1 MPAATPGEYRGL
13 VVRLGPGAD
22 GRWYVDVGGTSTAA
36 AIPLAPATFVVRL
49 WRIAATGELRGTI
62 RLAGDEHTAP
72 LRSNAE
78 LEGLV
83 RAWLLPTS
91 PRSAT

>member
-1 MPAATPGEYRGL
+1 MPAATPGEYCGL
-13 VVRLGPGAD
+13 VVRVGPGAG
-22 GRWYVDVGGTSTAA
+22 GRWYLDIGGTSTAT

-49 WRIAATGELRGTI
+49 WRIAATGEIRGTI
-62 RLAGDEHTAP
+62 RLAGDEHAAP

-78 LEGLV
+78 LEALV
-83 RAWLLPTS
+83 RAWLLPAP